1 MTAYEI
7 SNELRKFWQ
16 IIYKKGISR
25 KLQFT
30 IFIAG
35 SEWWRCSRESKG
47 WPERHVGN
55 CSKTRRV
62 LSREQCFS
70 SAHRSW
76 CTSWSLTCAG
86 WSPSPSRTQLP
97 FLRRRRDL
105 LRRRRLR
112 KPSTRRWYRG
122 TLSRTEGS
130 RGSEKQRR
138 LRTSAGRR
146 GLQRSR
152 KSPPRRSLWRVLSL
166 FSVHELWRKRK
177 ERDRGKVWLKEKL
190 LIEMPLKDVCY
201 YR

>member
-1 MTAYEI
+1 MDYENSDKLYI
-7 SNELRKFWQ
+7 
-16 IIYKKGISR
+16 KGILR

-47 WPERHVGN
+47 WPERHVGSCN
-55 CSKTRRV
+55 KTRRV

-86 WSPSPSRTQLP
+86 WSPSPSRTHELP

-105 LRRRRLR
+105 LLRLLVRRR
-112 KPSTRRWYRG
+112 PSTRRWYRG

-130 RGSEKQRR
+130 RGTEKKLR

-146 GLQRSR
+146 VLQRSR
-152 KSPPRRSLWRVLSL
+152 ESPPRRSFWRVLSL
-166 FSVHELWRKRK
+166 FSVHELLKREREERQEQRKGLIKRQVAYRNAT
-177 ERDRGKVWLKEKL
+177 ERCVIL
-190 LIEMPLKDVCY
+190 L
-201 YR
+201 